1 MLYINGVQVQI
12 NFEKNQQLHPLIH
25 SAMGYSNE
33 SEKFYQKGLGYNTLK
48 ADWPTLESG
57 WAIYWLDNLEQ

>member
-1 MLYINGVQVQI
+1 
-12 NFEKNQQLHPLIH
+12 
-25 SAMGYSNE
+25 MGYSNE